1 MCQFKGQCHQY
12 QGTMLPDQETM
23 SPDLW
28 TMLPNPDTFLSDP
41 VTTTGV
47 NVAPDSLEYK
57 SEPMT
62 NCQQQWHCY
71 T

>member
-1 MCQFKGQCHQY
+1 
-12 QGTMLPDQETM
+12 MLPDQGTM